1 MYVKQPKKLL
11 ILNILD
17 ILRKYTDEDHRL
29 SQKEIAEILKNEYDM
44 KADRK
49 AIRRNL
55 LNLMDCGY
63 EIEYSETI
71 RNVPVKDKK
80 TGEVLRDKDT
90 GEPVMEENELWS
102 DFYLKRQF
110 TDGEL
115 RLLIDS
121 LLFSR
126 HIPYSQCKDLVEKL
140 EDLLYILNPE
150 SAIFPHCRKTRRI
163 TASFFIISRCWMRP
177 SAKTGKSLSD
187 MWNTRQTKNCMR
199 RDDRTGVS
207 GSM

>member
-80 TGEVLRDKDT
+80 TGEILRDKDT
-90 GEPVMEENELWS
+90 GEPLMEENELWS

-126 HIPYSQCKDLVEKL
+126 L
-140 EDLLYILNPE
+140 LNPE

>member
-121 LLFSR
+121 LLFSHSLQSVQR
-126 HIPYSQCKDLVEKL
+126 SGGKAGRSFQ
-140 EDLLYILNPE
+140 YI
-150 SAIFPHCRKTRRI
+150 F
-163 TASFFIISRCWMRP
+163 
-177 SAKTGKSLSD
+177 
-187 MWNTRQTKNCMR
+187 
-199 RDDRTGVS
+199 
-207 GSM
+207 

>member
-90 GEPVMEENELWS
+90 GEPTLVGFLSEETVYGRGTQTS
-102 DFYLKRQF
+102 DRQPAF
-110 TDGEL
+110 FQAH
-115 RLLIDS
+115 S
-121 LLFSR
+121 LQSVQRSGGKAGRSF
-126 HIPYSQCKDLVEKL
+126 Q
-140 EDLLYILNPE
+140 YI
-150 SAIFPHCRKTRRI
+150 F
-163 TASFFIISRCWMRP
+163 
-177 SAKTGKSLSD
+177 
-187 MWNTRQTKNCMR
+187 
-199 RDDRTGVS
+199 
-207 GSM
+207 

>member
-1 MYVKQPKKLL
+1 M
-11 ILNILD
+11 
-17 ILRKYTDEDHRL
+17 
-29 SQKEIAEILKNEYDM
+29 
-44 KADRK
+44 
-49 AIRRNL
+49 
-55 LNLMDCGY
+55 
-63 EIEYSETI
+63 
-71 RNVPVKDKK
+71 KDKK

-140 EDLLYILNPE
+140 EDLSNIYFKSRVRYISTLPE
-150 SAIFPHCRKTRRI
+150 DKTDNRQLFYNIEMLDEAISKNR
-163 TASFFIISRCWMRP
+163 
-177 SAKTGKSLSD
+177 KSLSD

-199 RDDRTGVS
+199 RDDRTEYPEYVITPYQMAAREGKYYLICNYDKYDDVS
-207 GSM
+207 NYRLDASGISGYWMNRENHFQS